1 MQLIRFDLLPLSPF
15 RLRHTIL
22 LAMCLLKATVTA
34 LPGTAV
40 QELVP
45 HDKPQE
51 YNLRLQIH
59 AIDHDNQAEKVLCL
73 EFVEFRQV
81 ICSPDSSSVTSQH
94 PIVKFIDLGL
104 VRFASENDG
113 KDTLHTV
120 RQHLPASDLDPWE
133 YTDEVIASLAMLL
146 SDEFLS
152 KHDPKYAHRTGDF
165 DLHVGD
171 RFVSYK
177 STQCH
182 PTTVKTLKE
191 FSDYTY
197 FRNRRTMVAAFSAM
211 ERDTLAWTPQ
221 GQPNWAD
228 TLAVD
233 ESWGTPPRWKMGSL
247 RVNKAMEF
255 LSTTPSG
262 YHYYNVKAITPTT
275 MQEWNEHRRDIVMTV
290 AKGRKG
296 HRDRINAKRRK
307 NRKDQGRRPQSR
319 GLDGPSR

>member
-1 MQLIRFDLLPLSPF
+1 L
-15 RLRHTIL
+15 
-22 LAMCLLKATVTA
+22 
-34 LPGTAV
+34 
-40 QELVP
+40 
-45 HDKPQE
+45 
-51 YNLRLQIH
+51 
-59 AIDHDNQAEKVLCL
+59 
-73 EFVEFRQV
+73 
-81 ICSPDSSSVTSQH
+81 SSVTSQH

-104 VRFASENDG
+104 VRFASESDG

-146 SDEFLS
+146 SIPVETMMTWERTMIQNT
-152 KHDPKYAHRTGDF
+152 PTGACRTGDF

-197 FRNRRTMVAAFSAM
+197 FRNRRMMLAAFSAM

-228 TLAVD
+228 TSAVD

-296 HRDRINAKRRK
+296 HWDRINAKRRK